1 MVKVICDTSFLMI
14 LASTNVKNI
23 SNLDTEIGTIEFMVP
38 DMVVDELEKISKS
51 TNLKKT
57 FASNAIRII
66 KNFEKIK
73 ISGSSVD
80 NAIVSYIKN
89 HKGIVATVDIDLKKR
104 IRNFGG
110 SILSLANDKIVLEPS
125 KI

>member
-51 TNLKKT
+51 TNLKK
-57 FASNAIRII
+57 
-66 KNFEKIK
+66 K
-73 ISGSSVD
+73 
-80 NAIVSYIKN
+80 
-89 HKGIVATVDIDLKKR
+89 
-104 IRNFGG
+104 
-110 SILSLANDKIVLEPS
+110 LSLLML
-125 KI
+125 